1 MQHSRASVKT
11 QLTNCLWVTKAIS
24 LKASRNQWWLAD
36 DLVRENHHR
45 LILSCRTWWDA
56 GKLESTTPRS
66 CENVCIC
73 VRSVRWHSL
82 QSRAQWMQL
91 MGQDSVH
98 VSSWQDSSKMS
109 VSDLVSSASLSLPKY
124 SKTAVAAVSRKP
136 DTIINRRVQHENHCS
151 SSGVILVPKSED
163 KLSAASTLDQERISF
178 VHVTWKVWDRLRL
191 DVQYLMLRVSGSKAK
206 RRVL

>member
-1 MQHSRASVKT
+1 
-11 QLTNCLWVTKAIS
+11 
-24 LKASRNQWWLAD
+24 
-36 DLVRENHHR
+36 
-45 LILSCRTWWDA
+45 
-56 GKLESTTPRS
+56 
-66 CENVCIC
+66 
-73 VRSVRWHSL
+73 
-82 QSRAQWMQL
+82 MQL

-151 SSGVILVPKSED
+151 SSSVILVPKSED

-178 VHVTWKVWDRLRL
+178 VHVT
-191 DVQYLMLRVSGSKAK
+191 
-206 RRVL
+206 